1 MHLKHVPRDNNIICA
16 ISAIELI
23 DITCAISAIDAIPI
37 STEAKVPVAKVPVA
51 KVPVAKVPVA
61 KVPVAKVPVAKVPM
75 HKNLIIP
82 PTNTIHTWMIF
93 IQV

>member
-1 MHLKHVPRDNNIICA
+1 MHLKHVSRDNNIVCA

-37 STEAKVPVAKVPVA
+37 STEAKVPVAKVSAA

-61 KVPVAKVPVAKVPM
+61 KVQM

-82 PTNTIHTWMIF
+82 PTNKIYTWMIF